1 MRLQAQTCMDDPLG
15 APGER
20 RSTHRKRVLSHFVSW
35 FGHREEPDAIDS
47 SYPTTELKPHEPAEP
62 PVPPP
67 PPASDVMSLCAA
79 PPAGY
84 QNAVAAGVKKAKLPI
99 SKTFVLAILSG
110 THIGFGA
117 FLALTIGGDVCL
129 TGLQPQPAD

>member
-1 MRLQAQTCMDDPLG
+1 M
-15 APGER
+15 
-20 RSTHRKRVLSHFVSW
+20 VLSHFVSW

-67 PPASDVMSLCAA
+67 PPASDATSLCAA